1 MYRELI
7 SDHWQNKSEG
17 GVILPADLEY
27 ELLLKTYHQGSKPV
41 KAA

>member
-1 MYRELI
+1 VITGKTSQRVV
-7 SDHWQNKSEG
+7 G
-17 GVILPADLEY
+17 GVILPVDLEY